1 MSNLNFL
8 HSGGNK
14 VTLSA
19 PTSDP
24 SSNPNFKLPQSD
36 GSAGQV
42 LQTDGNGN
50 LSWVTP
56 GTATT
61 NGITML
67 DQWRLTSAFT
77 GGQNPIS
84 SNLERVDNLSSGTL
98 IGSGM
103 SVSSGYWTFPS
114 TGIYKIEFDTMV
126 YLNNSNSRY
135 IESYIYATTNNSSYS
150 EVSRGA
156 TSLYD
161 SNSNT
166 YGGTHCNFLFDVTN
180 VSTHKVYFRQLPA
193 NSSVTTAGS
202 TNNNFTYMTFM
213 RIGDT

>member
-1 MSNLNFL
+1 MSNIKLV
-8 HSGGNK
+8 HSGGNS
-14 VTLSA
+14 VSLTT
-19 PTSDP
+19 PTSNP
-24 SSNPNFKLPQSD
+24 ASNITFKLPQSD

-50 LSWVTP
+50 LSFVDNPTP
-56 GTATT
+56 
-61 NGITML
+61 GITML
-67 DQWRLTSAFT
+67 DQWRVTSAFT
-77 GGQNPIS
+77 GSQNPVS

-114 TGIYKIEFDTMV
+114 TGIYKIEWDTMV
-126 YLNNSNSRY
+126 YLNSASSRY
-135 IESYIYATTNNSSYS
+135 VESFIYATTNNSNYS

-156 TSLYD
+156 TNLHNSG
-161 SNSNT
+161 SNT
-166 YGGTHCNFLFDVTN
+166 YGGTHCNFLFDVTD
-180 VSTHKVYFRQLPA
+180 VSTHKVYFRQTPS
-193 NSSVTTAGS
+193 NSNVTTAGS

>member
-1 MSNLNFL
+1 MSNIKLV
-8 HSGGNK
+8 HSGGNS
-14 VTLSA
+14 VSLTT
-19 PTSDP
+19 PTSNP
-24 SSNPNFKLPQSD
+24 SSNITFKLPQAD
-36 GSAGQV
+36 GSAGQI

-50 LSWVTP
+50 LSFVDKPTP
-56 GTATT
+56 
-61 NGITML
+61 GITML
-67 DQWRLTSAFT
+67 DQWRLTTAFT
-77 GGQNPIS
+77 GSQNPVS

-114 TGIYKIEFDTMV
+114 TGIYKIEWNTLI
-126 YLNNSNSRY
+126 YLNNASSRY
-135 IESYIYATTNNSSYS
+135 IESFIYATTDNSSYS
-150 EVSRGA
+150 EAARGA
-156 TSLYD
+156 TNVHD

-180 VSTHKVYFRQLPA
+180 VSTHKVYFRQTPS

>member
-1 MSNLNFL
+1 MSELNFL

-14 VTLSA
+14 VTLTT
-19 PTSDP
+19 PTSNP
-24 SSNPNFKLPQSD
+24 ASNVTFKLPQSD

-50 LSWVTP
+50 LTFVNPSGV
-56 GTATT
+56 
-61 NGITML
+61 TML
-67 DQWRLTSAFT
+67 DQWRITSSFT
-77 GGQNPIS
+77 GGQDPIS
-84 SNLERVDNLSSGTL
+84 SNLERVDNNFSQ

-114 TGIYKIEFDTMV
+114 TGIYKIEFDTVV
-126 YLNNSNSRY
+126 YISNSTSRY
-135 IESYIYATTNNSSYS
+135 IESFIYATTNNSSYS

-161 SNSNT
+161 SDSNT

-180 VSTHKVYFRQLPA
+180 VSTHKVYFKQLPA
-193 NSSVTTAGS
+193 NSNVYTVGN
-202 TNNNFTYMTFM
+202 TNRNFTYMTFM

>member
-19 PTSDP
+19 PASNP
-24 SSNPNFKLPQSD
+24 SSDLIFKLPQSD

-77 GGQNPIS
+77 GAQDPIS
-84 SNLERVDNLSSGTL
+84 SNLERVDNNFSQ

-114 TGIYKIEFDTMV
+114 TGIYKIEFDTVV
-126 YLNNSNSRY
+126 YISNANSRY
-135 IESYIYATTNNSSYS
+135 IESFIYATTNNSSYS

-180 VSTHKVYFRQLPA
+180 VSTHKVYFKQSPA
-193 NSSVTTAGS
+193 NSNVYTVGN
-202 TNNNFTYMTFM
+202 TNRNFTYMTFM

>member
-1 MSNLNFL
+1 MSELNFL

-14 VTLSA
+14 VTLTT
-19 PTSDP
+19 PTSNP
-24 SSNPNFKLPQSD
+24 ASNVTFKLPQSD
-36 GSAGQV
+36 GSSGQV

-50 LSWVTP
+50 LTFVNPSGV
-56 GTATT
+56 
-61 NGITML
+61 TML
-67 DQWRLTSAFT
+67 DQWRITSAFT
-77 GGQNPIS
+77 GEQDPIS

-114 TGIYKIEFDTMV
+114 TGIYKIEFDTVV
-126 YLNNSNSRY
+126 YITNATSRY
-135 IESYIYATTNNSSYS
+135 VESFIYATTNNSSYS
-150 EVSRGA
+150 EASRGV

-161 SNSNT
+161 SDSNT

-193 NSSVTTAGS
+193 NSNVITVGN
-202 TNNNFTYMTFM
+202 TNRNFTYMTFM

>member
-1 MSNLNFL
+1 MSELNFL

-19 PTSDP
+19 PASNP
-24 SSNPNFKLPQSD
+24 SSNITFKLPQAD
-36 GSAGQV
+36 GSSGQV

-50 LSWVTP
+50 LTFVDKPTS
-56 GTATT
+56 
-61 NGITML
+61 GITML
-67 DQWRLTSAFT
+67 DQWRITSAFT
-77 GGQNPIS
+77 GEQDPIS

-114 TGIYKIEFDTMV
+114 TGIYKIEFDTVV
-126 YLNNSNSRY
+126 YITNATSRY
-135 IESYIYATTNNSSYS
+135 IESFIYATTNNSSYS
-150 EVSRGA
+150 EVSRGV

-161 SNSNT
+161 SDSNT

-193 NSSVTTAGS
+193 NSNVITVGN
-202 TNNNFTYMTFM
+202 TNRNFTYMTFM

>member
-1 MSNLNFL
+1 MSELNFL

-14 VTLSA
+14 VTLTT
-19 PTSDP
+19 PTSNP
-24 SSNPNFKLPQSD
+24 ASNVTFKLPQSD
-36 GSAGQV
+36 GSSGQV

-50 LSWVTP
+50 LTFVNPSGVR
-56 GTATT
+56 
-61 NGITML
+61 ML
-67 DQWRLTSAFT
+67 DQWRITSSFT
-77 GGQNPIS
+77 GAQDPIS
-84 SNLERVDNLSSGTL
+84 SNLERVDNNFSQ

-114 TGIYKIEFDTMV
+114 TGIYKIEFDTVV
-126 YLNNSNSRY
+126 YISNANSRY
-135 IESYIYATTNNSSYS
+135 IESFIYATTNNSSYS

-161 SNSNT
+161 SGSNT

-180 VSTHKVYFRQLPA
+180 VSTHKVYFKQLPA
-193 NSSVTTAGS
+193 NSNVYTVGNTDR
-202 TNNNFTYMTFM
+202 NFTYMTFM